1 MSGLAVTLRAHLPG
15 FELDVFWEIGAEL
28 AVLFGPSGAGKSLT
42 LRMIAGLAQPDAGR
56 VAAGDHLLLDTTR
69 AVCLPPQQR
78 SIGYVFQ
85 DLALFPHMTVIEN
98 VLYGGHGL
106 EREEREASAQRL
118 IRRFGLVGLQRRRP
132 GEISGGQKQRVA
144 FARALLRRPSV
155 LLLDEP
161 FSALDATLRRDMGE
175 LLREVQREMK
185 LPAVLV
191 THDAAEATALA
202 DTVIVYGGGRVMRQG
217 TPRKVLMCPA
227 VAREAR
233 LEPVRQPEAS
243 TRTRLSLISTYAAP
257 HGLMRGEL
265 SYQNDSFSDS
275 PLAFIPRGTI

>member
-1 MSGLAVTLRAHLPG
+1 VRGLAVSLRARLPG
-15 FELDVFWEIGAEL
+15 FELDVAWEIGAEL

-56 VAAGDHLLLDTTR
+56 VVAEEKVLLDTIR

-85 DLALFPHMTVIEN
+85 DLALFPHMTVLEN

-106 EREEREASAQRL
+106 EKQDRAAHAESL
-118 IRRFGLVGLQRRRP
+118 IRRFGLFDLQKRRP

-161 FSALDATLRRDMGE
+161 FSALETPLRRDMGK
-175 LLREVQREMK
+175 LLREMQRELK
-185 LPAVLV
+185 LPTVLV
-191 THDAAEATALA
+191 THDAAEASSLA
-202 DTVIVYGGGRVMRQG
+202 DTVILCNRGRVSRWS
-217 TPRKVLMCPA
+217 TPQEAFACPA
-227 VAREAR
+227 GAEAP
-233 LEPVRQPEAS
+233 LQEPTPSQ
-243 TRTRLSLISTYAAP
+243 LSLAAS
-257 HGLMRGEL
+257 HI
-265 SYQNDSFSDS
+265 
-275 PLAFIPRGTI
+275 LAGTH